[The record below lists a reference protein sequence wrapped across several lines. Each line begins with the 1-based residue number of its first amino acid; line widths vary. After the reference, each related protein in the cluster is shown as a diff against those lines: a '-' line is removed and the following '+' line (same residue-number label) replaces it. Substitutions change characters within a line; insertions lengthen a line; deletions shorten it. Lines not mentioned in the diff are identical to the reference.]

1 MRPFNS
7 VPMRVARCVVG
18 GSVVALAFLT
28 LAGCQKTGTKAAPP
42 APTVGVVESRRMSV
56 PIEVTPNGTT
66 RALED
71 VTIRAR
77 VRGFLTERHF
87 AEGAMVKKGQL
98 LLVIDE
104 EPYQVALRSA
114 LARQAETEA
123 TLNKAKDSKGRE

>member
-1 MRPFNS
+1 MRPFDL
-7 VPMRVARCVVG
+7 VPMRVTRRVVRG
-18 GSVVALAFLT
+18 ALAA
-28 LAGCQKTGTKAAPP
+28 LALLALSGCQKPVAKADPP

-87 AEGAMVKKGQL
+87 AEGAPVTRGQL
-98 LLVIDE
+98 LSVIDE
-104 EPYQVALRSA
+104 EP
-114 LARQAETEA
+114 
-123 TLNKAKDSKGRE
+123 